1 MTKGKISKQTKSRLI
16 VLGPLSLVC
25 IIVFIVSLLY
35 NLVTIYNLT
44 IEKKHLEE
52 KYLELQQEA
61 DQLKIDIE
69 KFNDEKYLANYVR
82 EHYSYSKEGEYI
94 LKIVDDVNDTNET
107 IDKIS
112 IELNRN
118 YVIIALSIF
127 FILLFMFIFIR
138 RKNKR
143 N

>member
-16 VLGPLSLVC
+16 ILGPLSLVC